1 MLDWIWCVHFCDNIY
16 LSKFCR
22 KLYWFWF
29 SAFRN
34 SWMKIFS
41 KDFCTFTGVYV
52 AIYMGPCRRSYILL
66 VQKFRTSEMLD
77 KWSPTS
83 KVSVIKLSHYPHGQ
97 YNFWLVREPTCPLYL
112 LPCVLIHCV
121 KSSYSELFWSAFS
134 RIWTEYG
141 EIWSSKFPEISSGTG
156 WINLGAT
163 PWVWTWDPWIGNR
176 PYSLSRENAIFA
188 TLITPSE
195 KSNDS
200 YILVSYGDFS

>member
-41 KDFCTFTGVYV
+41 KDFGTFTGVYV
-52 AIYMGPCRRSYILL
+52 AIDMGPCHRSYILL

-121 KSSYSELFWSAFS
+121 KSSYSELFWSAFPAFGLN
-134 RIWTEYG
+134 TERYG
-141 EIWSSKFPEISSGTG
+141 VLSSQKFLVEQGESILEPPREFERGTPG
-156 WINLGAT
+156 LGT
-163 PWVWTWDPWIGNR
+163 DHTVFQGKMQF
-176 PYSLSRENAIFA
+176 LQH
-188 TLITPSE
+188 
-195 KSNDS
+195 
-200 YILVSYGDFS
+200 